1 MIDRSPLPQV
11 LYKKSDFLSFSSEV
25 FFRGVNKHSGNCD
38 LVHIYPKKK
47 KKENAYWKILLFL
60 KFIRKEQL
68 QLRIA
73 RFFNAVLEHNFV
85 CNK

>member
-25 FFRGVNKHSGNCD
+25 FFSGVNKHSGNCD

-47 KKENAYWKILLFL
+47 KKKKMLSG
-60 KFIRKEQL
+60 KFYH
-68 QLRIA
+68 
-73 RFFNAVLEHNFV
+73 F
-85 CNK
+85 